1 MQLADLWN
9 RIAEAVKLNSDISV
23 PSWNAFIKPLKP
35 LNMKDGAITL
45 EAPTFIIKN
54 TVETKYIDIIQE
66 QADFILKSPCMIKI
80 IDSDTKHKELETLKI
95 ISRNSVIS
103 NYSFENFIVGESNQF
118 AYAASVAVAESPGI
132 EYNPLFL
139 YGDVGL
145 GKTHLMHAI
154 ANFILKHNPES
165 KIAYIPCEKFM
176 NELIGSIRNKTN
188 EQFREKYRNLDVLL
202 IDDIQFINGKD
213 STQDEFFHTFNTL
226 YNDQKQIIMASD
238 RHPNEIKALT
248 DRLRSRFKSGLLA
261 DIKPP
266 DFETRTAILQK
277 KAEELHEDVP
287 NDVLQFIAHS
297 VKSNIR
303 ELEGAFTRVMAY
315 KKLINKPIDLA
326 AAKEALN
333 DVNENTI
340 THAELTIETVQNLVC
355 ETYGISVDD
364 LISKKRTKPL
374 STYRQIAEYLCR
386 KYVRNITLTEIAA
399 NFGGQN
405 HTSVRTAVDK
415 IQTQIKGDKNVAQL
429 VEAVEL
435 KLIL

>member
-1 MQLADLWN
+1 MQLADYWS

-35 LNMKDGAITL
+35 LNMEDGAITL

-66 QADFILKSPCMIKI
+66 QADFIVKSPCMIKI
-80 IDSDTKHKELETLKI
+80 VDSDTKHKEPETLKI

-277 KAEELHEDVP
+277 KAEEQNEEVP
-287 NDVLQFIAHS
+287 DDVLQFIAHS

-340 THAELTIETVQNLVC
+340 THAELTIDTVQNIVC
-355 ETYGISVDD
+355 ETYGITVDD

-386 KYVRNITLTEIAA
+386 KYVRNVTLTEIAA

-415 IQTQIKGDKNVAQL
+415 IQSQIKEDKNVAQL

-435 KLIL
+435 KLIF

>member
-1 MQLADLWN
+1 MQLADYWS

-35 LNMKDGAITL
+35 LNMEDGAITL

-66 QADFILKSPCMIKI
+66 QADFIVKSPCMIKI
-80 IDSDTKHKELETLKI
+80 VDSDTKHKEPETLKI

-277 KAEELHEDVP
+277 KAEEQNEEVP
-287 NDVLQFIAHS
+287 DDVLQFIAHS

-340 THAELTIETVQNLVC
+340 THAELTIETVQNIVC
-355 ETYGISVDD
+355 ETYGITVDD

-386 KYVRNITLTEIAA
+386 KYVRNVTLTEIAA

-415 IQTQIKGDKNVAQL
+415 IQSQIKEDKNVAQL

-435 KLIL
+435 KLIF

>member
-1 MQLADLWN
+1 MQLANYWS

-35 LNMKDGAITL
+35 LNMEDGAITL

-66 QADFILKSPCMIKI
+66 QADFIVKSPCMIKI
-80 IDSDTKHKELETLKI
+80 VDSDTKHKEPETLKI

-248 DRLRSRFKSGLLA
+248 DRLRSRFKSGLLV

-277 KAEELHEDVP
+277 KAEELNEDVP
-287 NDVLQFIAHS
+287 DDVLQFIAHS

-340 THAELTIETVQNLVC
+340 THAELTIENVQNIVC
-355 ETYGISVDD
+355 ETYGITVDD
-364 LISKKRTKPL
+364 LVSKKRTKPL

-386 KYVRNITLTEIAA
+386 KYVRNVTLTEIAA

-415 IQTQIKGDKNVAQL
+415 IQSQIKEDKNVAQL

-435 KLIL
+435 KLIF

>member
-1 MQLADLWN
+1 MQLANYWS

-35 LNMKDGAITL
+35 LNMEDGAITL

-66 QADFILKSPCMIKI
+66 QADFIVKSPCMIKI
-80 IDSDTKHKELETLKI
+80 VDSDTKHKEPETLKI

-277 KAEELHEDVP
+277 KAEELNEDVP
-287 NDVLQFIAHS
+287 DDVLQFIAHS

-340 THAELTIETVQNLVC
+340 THAELTIENVQNIVC
-355 ETYGISVDD
+355 ETYGITVDD
-364 LISKKRTKPL
+364 LVSKKRTKPL

-386 KYVRNITLTEIAA
+386 KYVRNVTLTEIAA

-415 IQTQIKGDKNVAQL
+415 IQSQIKEDKNVAQL

-435 KLIL
+435 KLIF

>member
-1 MQLADLWN
+1 MQLLNTWN
-9 RIAEAVKLNSDISV
+9 RIADAVKLNSDISV

-35 LNMKDGAITL
+35 LLSDDGVITL
-45 EAPTFIIKN
+45 EAPSFIIKN
-54 TVETKYIDIIQE
+54 TVETKYIDIIEE
-66 QADFILKSPCMIKI
+66 QTRFITNKSYIIKI
-80 IDSDTKHKELETLKI
+80 VDTNVNHKEPQALKI

-103 NYSFENFIVGESNQF
+103 SYRFDNFIVGSSNQF
-118 AYAASVAVAESPGI
+118 AYAAAVNVAESPGT

-145 GKTHLMHAI
+145 GKTHLMNAI
-154 ANFILKHNPES
+154 ANHILEKNPDC

-176 NELIGSIRNKTN
+176 NELISSLRNKSN
-188 EQFREKYRNLDVLL
+188 EKFREKYRNLDVLL
-202 IDDIQFINGKD
+202 IDDIQFINGKEA
-213 STQDEFFHTFNTL
+213 TQDEFFHTFNAL
-226 YNDQKQIIMASD
+226 YNDSKQIIMASD
-238 RHPNEIKALT
+238 RHPNDIKTLT

-261 DIKPP
+261 DIRPP

-277 KAEELHEDVP
+277 KSEEQNAEISDE
-287 NDVLQFIAHS
+287 VLQFIAHS

-303 ELEGAFTRVMAY
+303 ELEGAFTRVVAY
-315 KKLINKPIDLA
+315 KKLINKPIDLD

-333 DVNENTI
+333 DINENSPHT
-340 THAELTIETVQNLVC
+340 ELTIESIQKTVC
-355 ETYGISVDD
+355 DTYGITLAD

-405 HTSVRTAVDK
+405 HTSIRTAVDK
-415 IQTQIKGDKNVAQL
+415 IQGQLKDDKTVASL
-429 VEAVEL
+429 VESVES
-435 KLIL
+435 KLII